1 MRLIDADALFR
12 AMEETGWYNNADRDE
27 IAEEL
32 VLKAPTIEPERKKG
46 KWIEYNATGKKQ
58 WMCSECC
65 AKEKNPK
72 VARFCY
78 WCGAD
83 MRCEDDDIPIEY
95 FGNGGI

>member
-1 MRLIDADALFR
+1 MNDKEVIKMLRTIEETVYLGNLKFYEAIDAAIKAL
-12 AMEETGWYNNADRDE
+12 EQ
-27 IAEEL
+27 
-32 VLKAPTIEPERKKG
+32 PTVEPERKKG

-65 AKEKNPK
+65 AEEKNPK

-83 MRCEDDDIPIEY
+83 MRGDNE
-95 FGNGGI
+95 